1 MNNKIITGFD
11 GIISDLN
18 RFRDDIEQLEKDN
31 DKLNDDLRTLEKEK
45 DDAYKS
51 FNTETHILVE
61 VDALNS
67 IKDDLME
74 AKSSANYALEEA
86 SGAVSCAEDAS
97 GSADQAVDHARYG
110 IDKIEELIEKANKG
124 DNNE

>member
-18 RFRDDIEQLEKDN
+18 RFKNDIEQLEKDN
-31 DKLNDDLRTLEKEK
+31 NKLNDDLRALEKEK

-74 AKSSANYALEEA
+74 AKSSANYAFEEA
-86 SGAVSCAEDAS
+86 NGAVSCAEDAS
-97 GSADQAVDHARYG
+97 GSADQAADHARYG

-124 DNNE
+124 DNNQ